1 MGVCMRVC
9 ERGKE
14 RKRKRERDRVR
25 ELENKTVSE
34 RKRFCELKGMTKK
47 VKKFVSVSACV

>member
-1 MGVCMRVC
+1 MRVC